1 MSLPIQRRTF
11 LSLLASVPVV
21 AGLDPRAFA
30 ATAAPQVTRIAATPT
45 RDVEVTR
52 WSATGKRVGT
62 IAFSPGFGSSPR
74 FYPDFVQAWAG
85 AGYDVIAPLHVDSRD
100 YPNPGALAGAAGWAA
115 RIEDMR
121 AVARMIDGPYVAAG
135 HSFGALN
142 ALVLGGAGAVVPPG
156 VQAPLADSRVLG
168 VLAFSPPPPLQ
179 SLIPEAGYTL
189 LAAPAL
195 VQTGTRDVLPSPT
208 VDPESWRGHFTAFA
222 KSPMTGNHYG
232 LILTGVDHY
241 FGGLICDPTR
251 KGPDQRAAL
260 TLATQASLAF
270 LARYAAP
277 SRSTQL
283 KSAPDF
289 PRSPA
294 ARYYQR

>member
-1 MSLPIQRRTF
+1 MSLPIERRRF
-11 LSLLASVPVV
+11 LSLLAFAPLI
-21 AGLDPRAFA
+21 AGLGPRAFA
-30 ATAAPQVTRIAATPT
+30 ATAAPRVMRLAATPT
-45 RDVEVTR
+45 REVEVTR
-52 WSATGKRVGT
+52 WSAVGKRAGT

-74 FYPDFVQAWAG
+74 FYPDFVQAWTG

-100 YPNPGALAGAAGWAA
+100 HPNPGAFAGAAGWAA

-121 AVARMIDGPYVAAG
+121 AVARLIDGPYVAAG

-156 VQAPLADSRVLG
+156 VQAPLADSRVLC
-168 VLAFSPPPPLQ
+168 VLAFSPPPPIP
-179 SLIPEAGYTL
+179 SLIPEAGYAM

-195 VQTGTRDVLPSPT
+195 VQTGTRDVLPAPT
-208 VDPESWRGHFTAFA
+208 IDPESWRGHLTAFA
-222 KSPMTGNHYG
+222 QSPMTGDHYG
-232 LILTGVDHY
+232 LILIGVDHY
-241 FGGLICDPTR
+241 FGGLICDPAR

-270 LARYAAP
+270 LARNAVH
-277 SRSTQL
+277 SRS
-283 KSAPDF
+283 ADIRGRPGF
-289 PRSPA
+289 PQSPA